1 MEKLTGLCVLFA
13 ALSLAVTEDAYFAEG
28 GTLTLDVRPAFS
40 EPIKHILWKI
50 GDNLLAEWVEGSSVD
65 LYRSFKGRTTLNTK
79 TGQLV
84 INNMSQN
91 DTGEYSADINSN
103 VKSVSYT
110 AKWIKHVPKPM
121 VRIRTLTCAVSSEV
135 CNVSCDGDTK
145 EAEPVTYSW
154 KMGAKDWEGL
164 SGKDIQIT
172 DTKNGHDQNIA
183 CRMTNPIGKEVSE
196 TVTNPLYR
204 EHKKEEPSNVGAV
217 IGAVIG
223 AVFGVL
229 FVGVVVWLLWKYK
242 KLCWQNRGSDRT
254 DTADKTASPPD
265 ELNRLNKEQ
274 PPPSCEE
281 TV

>member
-40 EPIKHILWKI
+40 EPIKRIVWKI
-50 GDNLLAEWVEGSSVD
+50 GDNLLAEWLEGSSVD
-65 LYRSFKGRTTLNTK
+65 LYRSFKDRTTLNTK

-84 INNMSQN
+84 INKMSQA

-110 AKWIKHVPKPM
+110 AKWIKHVPKPK
-121 VRIRTLTCAVSSEV
+121 VKIRPLTCAVSSEV
-135 CNVSCDGDTK
+135 CNVNCDGDTK

-154 KMGAKDWEGL
+154 KVGAKDLEGL

-172 DTKNGHDQNIA
+172 DTKNRHDQNIA
-183 CRMTNPIGKEVSE
+183 CRMTNPIGTEASE
-196 TVTNPLYR
+196 TVTNPLYQ
-204 EHKKEEPSNVGAV
+204 EPSKVGTV

-223 AVFGVL
+223 MLVVGAVL
-229 FVGVVVWLLWKYK
+229 VVVFLWKYK
-242 KLCWQNRGSDRT
+242 KFPWQNRGSDRT
-254 DTADKTASPPD
+254 DIAYKTARPTDS
-265 ELNRLNKEQ
+265 
-274 PPPSCEE
+274 SS
-281 TV
+281 

>member
-1 MEKLTGLCVLFA
+1 METLTGLCVLFA
-13 ALSLAVTEDAYFAEG
+13 ALSLVVTEDAYFAEG
-28 GTLTLDVRPAFS
+28 GTLTLDVSPAFP
-40 EPIKHILWKI
+40 EPIKHILWKF

-65 LYRSFKGRTTLNTK
+65 LYRSFKDRTTLNTK

-121 VRIRTLTCAVSSEV
+121 VRIRTLTCAVSSLV

-172 DTKNGHDQNIA
+172 DTKNGHDQNIT
-183 CRMTNPIGKEVSE
+183 CRMTNPFSANVSE
-196 TVTNPLYR
+196 TVHNPLY
-204 EHKKEEPSNVGAV
+204 P
-217 IGAVIG
+217 
-223 AVFGVL
+223 
-229 FVGVVVWLLWKYK
+229 
-242 KLCWQNRGSDRT
+242 Q
-254 DTADKTASPPD
+254 
-265 ELNRLNKEQ
+265 
-274 PPPSCEE
+274 
-281 TV
+281 

>member
-28 GTLTLDVRPAFS
+28 GTLTLDVSPPFP
-40 EPIKHILWKI
+40 EPIKHILWKF

-65 LYRSFKGRTTLNTK
+65 LYRSFKDRTTLNTK

-84 INNMSQN
+84 INNMSEN
-91 DTGEYSADINSN
+91 DRGEYSTDINSN

-121 VRIRTLTCAVSSEV
+121 VRIRTLTCAVSSLV

-172 DTKNGHDQNIA
+172 DTKNGHDQNIT
-183 CRMTNPIGKEVSE
+183 CRMTNPFSANVSE
-196 TVTNPLYR
+196 TVHNPLY
-204 EHKKEEPSNVGAV
+204 P
-217 IGAVIG
+217 
-223 AVFGVL
+223 
-229 FVGVVVWLLWKYK
+229 
-242 KLCWQNRGSDRT
+242 Q
-254 DTADKTASPPD
+254 
-265 ELNRLNKEQ
+265 
-274 PPPSCEE
+274 
-281 TV
+281 